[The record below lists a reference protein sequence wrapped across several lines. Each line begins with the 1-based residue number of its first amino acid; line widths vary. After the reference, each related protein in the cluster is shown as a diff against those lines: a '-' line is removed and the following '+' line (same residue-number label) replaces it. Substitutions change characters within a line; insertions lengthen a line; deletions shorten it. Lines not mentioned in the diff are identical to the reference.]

1 MNSEEDRVEKDSL
14 SPQKLRE
21 ELILYL
27 LRNYG
32 DFQTKEIAK
41 ILGHKPRTIRKSLKN
56 LEDSGK
62 VESDKLGR
70 GYIWSS
76 SVEEKEGL
84 MYF

>member
-32 DFQTKEIAK
+32 DFQTKEIAN
-41 ILGHKPRTIRKSLKN
+41 ILGHEPRTIRKSLKN

>member
-14 SPQKLRE
+14 SPQMLRE

-41 ILGHKPRTIRKSLKN
+41 ILGHEPRTIRKSLKN